1 MLDIG
6 KLLGIKSEM
15 DSATVVK
22 TDIYRYKRNTLAS
35 GLALLSLVL
44 NASTSRCFIVC
55 LTVPTMAYL

>member
-35 GLALLSLVL
+35 GLALLSLV
-44 NASTSRCFIVC
+44 F
-55 LTVPTMAYL
+55 